1 MSSQLESRLRRFSRK
16 LQKGM
21 VIYMKKEHN
30 ISAVVMLIAGAVSVL
45 CCLIRGTEIRKTLEY
60 LLIVLVIFLI
70 VGRIA
75 EKIISQISE
84 AAEEAAR
91 QAEEEAAKKTARE
104 QAEQEAEAAIAA
116 AAEAQERK

>member
-91 QAEEEAAKKTARE
+91 QAEEEAKKTARE

-116 AAEAQERK
+116 ATEAQERK